1 MSIKLSDGSAGGGQV
16 NRLHMYYFLLIHL
29 NFIASHAPPPSFHC
43 PSSFP
48 LTNSTKAIV
57 LDGYD
62 VMGESSVGWGASC
75 SVGERNGDAR
85 AVDFSSALSPAVCV
99 HDGPAEAN
107 FGLLF
112 LEQVHVSLLFCGVA
126 LSRAAQQQHNNQQ

>member
-1 MSIKLSDGSAGGGQV
+1 
-16 NRLHMYYFLLIHL
+16 MYYFLLTHL

-62 VMGESSVGWGASC
+62 VMGESLVGWGASC
-75 SVGERNGDAR
+75 SVGEGNGDAR
-85 AVDFSSALSPAVCV
+85 AVIFPQPYPRLCVRAVR
-99 HDGPAEAN
+99 DGPAEAN
-107 FGLLF
+107 FGLSF
-112 LEQVHVSLLFCGVA
+112 LEQVHVSFLFCGVA
-126 LSRAAQQQHNNQQ
+126 LSRTAQQQHNDKQ